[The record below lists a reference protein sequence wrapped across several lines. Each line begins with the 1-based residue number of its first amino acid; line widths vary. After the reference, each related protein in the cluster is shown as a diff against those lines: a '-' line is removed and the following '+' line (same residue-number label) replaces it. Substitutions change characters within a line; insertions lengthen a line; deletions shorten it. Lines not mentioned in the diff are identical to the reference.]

1 MNNPK
6 VYTETQ
12 WREIS
17 TFPIEFFQMY
27 VSLIDR
33 KNRKTLIDM
42 DKIVNKKMKVDS
54 PFTEES
60 LYDLFDGDISGLIT
74 AYIMKNQ
81 HLFVVDNPAESE

>member
-1 MNNPK
+1 MNTPK
-6 VYTETQ
+6 VYTQAQ

-27 VSLIDR
+27 VSLIDK

-54 PFTEES
+54 PFTEEA
-60 LYDLFDGDISGLIT
+60 LYDLFDGDISGLII

-81 HLFVVDNPAESE
+81 HLFIVDMSSESV